1 MGGQTIGVIH
11 VKCSYVTCPEIWTVD
26 ANKYLDELAD
36 LAFSA
41 GEAWESRRHY
51 HKSSA
56 TDENYHPSY
65 SYPDLSCPRCSD
77 PGLHTLKE
85 DD

>member
-41 GEAWESRRHY
+41 GEG
-51 HKSSA
+51 